1 MFRITVAALAL
12 ALALPARAEEA
23 VLPLADEILVTA
35 TRFIENA
42 RELPVNSTV
51 LTREEIERS
60 PTTSLPEILSQQAG
74 IGSRDL
80 FGNNASDSTIDLRG
94 FGADA
99 GQNTLVLVDGR
110 RMNDIDLSGVVWS
123 SIPLSAIERIE
134 IIRGGAS
141 VLHGAGAVGGVI
153 NIITRTPLNRP
164 DEAEVGAR
172 LGSFNSQAW
181 QASGNLVGEHSG
193 VTLAANRYRSDGWRD
208 NNENRQDSFYG
219 NARWTFDQ
227 GEISFKL
234 GADTQNQGLPGARL
248 VQPSAGLNELA
259 IDPEGT
265 STPFDWGSRDGL
277 QGGLSGEF
285 DLPFGEL
292 VLDLDYRNKAQ
303 ESYYDFGG
311 FPDYRK
317 TGLDM
322 WSFSPR
328 IKMPLAGWG
337 LKHELILG
345 LDLDLWKYDLRTS
358 NAPANIVQPI
368 NRVQADQRDAAL
380 YANDHV
386 RLSEDLSVTA
396 GARLESFRFITDDN
410 FDPGAPGAAF
420 GSGAP
425 PGRQSVRQTAWE
437 LGLRY
442 RVAPLDAFY
451 AKAGRSFRFAT
462 VDEVYEFSPSFT
474 HAFQF
479 LKPQTA
485 QDTEVGWE
493 TGSGKLGGRAAI
505 YFSRVED
512 EIHLDPYATGIG
524 NTNLPP
530 LRRYGLELEGRG
542 SLGALDLS
550 ATYTLTYAQF
560 TGGTFSG
567 INLAGKQVP
576 LVSRHKAAV
585 NATWGMTAQ
594 TRLTGSVCYV
604 GSQFMDNNE
613 PNTLGARIPAYT
625 LLDAKLE
632 HRLHNWTFALSLAN
646 LLDEKY
652 YTYAVRSTNALT
664 PDRYA
669 AYPLPGRHAWA
680 SAEYRFK

>member
-1 MFRITVAALAL
+1 MFRIIVVALTLAL
-12 ALALPARAEEA
+12 ASPAWADEA
-23 VLPLADEILVTA
+23 VLPLADEIVVTA

-51 LTREEIERS
+51 ITRREIERS
-60 PTTSLPEILSQQAG
+60 PATTLPEILSQQAG
-74 IGSRDL
+74 IGLRDL

-94 FGADA
+94 LGAAA

-110 RMNDIDLSGVVWS
+110 VANDIDLSGVVWS
-123 SIPLSAIERIE
+123 SIPLSAIEQIE

-153 NIITRTPLNRP
+153 NIITRSPLNRP
-164 DEAEVGAR
+164 DEAELGVR
-172 LGSFNSQAW
+172 LGSFNSQDS
-181 QASGNLVGEHSG
+181 QVSGNLAGEHSG

-219 NARWTFDQ
+219 NARWELEH
-227 GEISFKL
+227 GEISLKL
-234 GADTQNQGLPGARL
+234 GADTQNQRLPGARL
-248 VQPSAGLNELA
+248 VQPSANLNELA
-259 IDPEGT
+259 ADPKGT
-265 STPFDWGSRDGL
+265 STPLDWGSRDGL

-285 DLPFGEL
+285 RLPFGEL
-292 VLDLDYRNKAQ
+292 VVDLDYRNKAQ

-328 IKMPLAGWG
+328 IKMPLAAGS
-337 LKHELILG
+337 LEHELILG

-358 NAPANIVQPI
+358 NALAYIVQPV
-368 NRVQADQRDAAL
+368 NQVRAAQRNAAL
-380 YANDHV
+380 YANDHLH
-386 RLSEDLSVTA
+386 LSEALSVTA
-396 GARLESFRFITDDN
+396 GARLESFRFTADDD

-425 PGRQSVRQTAWE
+425 PGHQDERQTAWE
-437 LGLRY
+437 LGARY
-442 RVAPLDAFY
+442 RVTPQHALY

-462 VDEVYEFSPSFT
+462 VDEIYEFSPSFT

-485 QDTEVGWE
+485 QDAELGWE
-493 TGSGKLGGRAAI
+493 AGAGKRTGRAAL
-505 YFSRVED
+505 YYARVED
-512 EIHLDPYATGIG
+512 EIHLDPYSTGIG

-530 LRRYGLELEGRG
+530 LRRYGLELEGHG
-542 SLGALDLS
+542 SLGALDMS
-550 ATYTLTYAQF
+550 ATYTLAFAQF
-560 TGGTFSG
+560 TGGVFNSV
-567 INLAGKQVP
+567 NLQGKQVP

-585 NATWGMTAQ
+585 NATWEMSAHTW
-594 TRLTGSVCYV
+594 LTTSVGYV
-604 GSQFMDNNE
+604 GSQFMDNDE
-613 PNTLGARIPAYT
+613 PNTLGVKIPAYT

-632 HRLHNWTFALSLAN
+632 HRIGDWKFALALN
-646 LLDEKY
+646 NFLDEKY
-652 YTYAVRSTNALT
+652 YTYAVRSQFV

-680 SAEYRFK
+680 SAEYRFR